1 MSLISKSSKRL
12 RSLLGLPVKLSES
25 LVEPSEECPQINE
38 PPVDASELFLELS
51 ELPVELGEFFEGKNK
66 LPVKHSDLSTE
77 PTGSNIH
84 IPNPPLVEEHT
95 KMAIDFGKLNNVLQN
110 FVTATP
116 DIQGAAIVTP
126 DGLPLASSLPG
137 SLNEERVAA
146 MSAAML
152 SLGER
157 IASELSR
164 GSTDRIFLEGETGYA
179 ILTSCGDDAVFL
191 VMASKAAKQ
200 GVLMLEI
207 KQVVGQIKAALD
219 RQLSAVA

>member
-1 MSLISKSSKRL
+1 LQDFSLEPDSIDQEP
-12 RSLLGLPVKLSES
+12 LLKQDKPTKQ
-25 LVEPSEECPQINE
+25 EP
-38 PPVDASELFLELS
+38 
-51 ELPVELGEFFEGKNK
+51 K
-66 LPVKHSDLSTE
+66 T
-77 PTGSNIH
+77 
-84 IPNPPLVEEHT
+84 
-95 KMAIDFGKLNNVLQN
+95 MAIDFGKLNTVLQN
-110 FVTATP
+110 FVSATP

-126 DGLPLASSLPG
+126 DGLPLASALPG

-164 GSTDRIFLEGETGYA
+164 GSTDRIFLEGEMGYA

-207 KQVVGQIKAALD
+207 KQVVAQIKSALD